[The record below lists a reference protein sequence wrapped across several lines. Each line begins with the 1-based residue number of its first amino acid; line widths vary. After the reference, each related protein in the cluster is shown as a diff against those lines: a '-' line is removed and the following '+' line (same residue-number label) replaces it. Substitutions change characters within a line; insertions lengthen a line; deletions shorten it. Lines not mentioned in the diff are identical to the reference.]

1 MVHPKQMYAFS
12 LFLSFLLNPTAA
24 KEETMPFINT
34 DGSTWIL
41 RQICGKVVCIHSI
54 CLL

>member
-1 MVHPKQMYAFS
+1 MIHPEKMYAFS

-24 KEETMPFINT
+24 KEETMPFVNT
-34 DGSTWIL
+34 DGTTLLLKTDLWLSGVDT
-41 RQICGKVVCIHSI
+41 I